1 MAHKNCSN
9 WRAPNFG
16 RGGAVVRSWGANR
29 GLLDWSEK
37 VGVSR
42 GRRMRLPDVTSATSI
57 PPLHPSFHSFPP
69 TKIILPL
76 KTTVDIQKGLYF
88 PKDKSNARQI
98 GTFGQ
103 SWSTVRGG
111 GETWGGGSGWTDG
124 FDSETLVGEKYW
136 EDKGHVPGAQPLAPY
151 WTLPISKS

>member
-1 MAHKNCSN
+1 
-9 WRAPNFG
+9 
-16 RGGAVVRSWGANR
+16 
-29 GLLDWSEK
+29 
-37 VGVSR
+37 
-42 GRRMRLPDVTSATSI
+42 MRLPDVTSATSI

-103 SWSTVRGG
+103 SWSTVRGNVRG
-111 GETWGGGSGWTDG
+111 R
-124 FDSETLVGEKYW
+124 VGVDRW
-136 EDKGHVPGAQPLAPY
+136 V
-151 WTLPISKS
+151 